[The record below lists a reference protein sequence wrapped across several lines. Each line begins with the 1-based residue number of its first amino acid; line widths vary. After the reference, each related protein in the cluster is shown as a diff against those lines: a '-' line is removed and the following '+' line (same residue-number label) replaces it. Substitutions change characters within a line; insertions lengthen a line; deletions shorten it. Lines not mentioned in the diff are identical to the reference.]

1 MALQLTYSDF
11 TYTALHA
18 IVSIF
23 CGKFKINSNHST
35 SLLLFFC
42 CCRLCCCSRKCW
54 CDARTWKRM
63 KLILWWVMN
72 ITYIYYVF
80 CQALSGAH
88 GSHDDRRI
96 TWSSIMVCKYRHLLF
111 CCSSP
116 MSCSVVGCNRNHHH
130 YHHCCCLRWYCHR
143 RHRHVITR
151 LIDREHIHCIIIAI
165 IWKLIFIQ
173 NLQWYYIF
181 WSHIC

>member
-1 MALQLTYSDF
+1 MIWL
-11 TYTALHA
+11 ALHIPILLILRCMQLSQFSVA
-18 IVSIF
+18 SSKSIRIILHR
-23 CGKFKINSNHST
+23 CYS
-35 SLLLFFC
+35 FC
-42 CCRLCCCSRKCW
+42 CCRFCFWFCCCSRKCW

-116 MSCSVVGCNRNHHH
+116 MSCSVVGCNRNGA
-130 YHHCCCLRWYCHR
+130 
-143 RHRHVITR
+143 ITTT
-151 LIDREHIHCIIIAI
+151 IIAVVFVDI
-165 IWKLIFIQ
+165 VIVAIVMSSSVWLIESM
-173 NLQWYYIF
+173 YTA
-181 WSHIC
+181 